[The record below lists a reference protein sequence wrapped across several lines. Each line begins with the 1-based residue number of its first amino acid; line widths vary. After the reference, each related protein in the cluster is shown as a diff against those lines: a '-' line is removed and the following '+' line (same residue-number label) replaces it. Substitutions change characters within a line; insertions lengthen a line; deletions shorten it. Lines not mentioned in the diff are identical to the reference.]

1 MVMRLIA
8 SVCVSVCP
16 AQALTFECLDLQI
29 SLLVCRYIFGISRS
43 SLDIKVIRSRS
54 RSQEQQSVSVCPLQ
68 ALGLTLTRFLNALTY
83 FIFVRRCRTPRLK
96 SDIRVI
102 RSRSRSYGTFA
113 GGLPLLERQSCSKYF
128 YNLQKYI
135 TVFYVSKHMI
145 SVAAKSNR
153 SQDALMSE
161 CVYIYYILLRM
172 LISNDQYE
180 IIHLRQIAT
189 MPPNDISVARVKRAL
204 CSSPVP
210 AEI

>member
-1 MVMRLIA
+1 
-8 SVCVSVCP
+8 
-16 AQALTFECLDLQI
+16 
-29 SLLVCRYIFGISRS
+29 
-43 SLDIKVIRSRS
+43 
-54 RSQEQQSVSVCPLQ
+54 
-68 ALGLTLTRFLNALTY
+68 
-83 FIFVRRCRTPRLK
+83 
-96 SDIRVI
+96 
-102 RSRSRSYGTFA
+102 
-113 GGLPLLERQSCSKYF
+113 
-128 YNLQKYI
+128 
-135 TVFYVSKHMI
+135 MI